1 MTAPYVGLSAT
12 VTIAS
17 TAISNATVTGIP
29 FGQTKTESYM
39 LLGQATKTISKVPV
53 SIDPGKVTVSFLYDK
68 TIVAALF
75 AVRGVTTTYSIV
87 TSDTAVATYTG
98 SCTVMDCTTEFNP
111 DKIVM
116 SKVELEM
123 TGAITVA

>member
-1 MTAPYVGLSAT
+1 MTAPYTGLSAT

-39 LLGQATKTISKVPV
+39 ILGQTDKVLRKVPV

-68 TIVAALF
+68 TVVAALF
-75 AVRGVTTTYSIV
+75 AVRGTLTTYSIV

-98 SCTVMDCTTEFNP
+98 SAVVMDCTTEFSP
-111 DKIVM
+111 DKISM

-123 TGAITVA
+123 TGPITVA

>member
-1 MTAPYVGLSAT
+1 MSAPYTGLSAT
-12 VTIAS
+12 ATIAS

-39 LLGQATKTISKVPV
+39 ILGQTDKVLRKVPV
-53 SIDPGKVTVSFLYDK
+53 SIDPGKFSVSFLYDK
-68 TIVAALF
+68 TVVAALK
-75 AVRGVTTTYSIV
+75 AVQGTTTTYSIV

-98 SCTVMDCTTEFNP
+98 SCVVGDCTTEFQA

-116 SKVELEM
+116 SKVECEL
-123 TGAITVA
+123 TGPITVS